1 MKRSERRRLRAIWL
15 FIFIVGVSAASLLL
29 VWPRYIA
36 QRHRSL
42 EERLETAMASLAQ
55 RRWERPPLGDDT
67 RPGNAVEASIHAAR
81 GLSELPLAS
90 TPELAAS
97 LRAGELPPDLEPVL
111 EAQAERL
118 ARLEQSVMRTF
129 SRRAGSFE
137 PSPEPTLRDRR
148 AGIHLL
154 LALAL
159 RDHPLGCAERV
170 AVAVRIAQDASA
182 GGGLE
187 EASKAADE
195 IDLALDVLPRC
206 FETIG
211 DEELHELIGGLERLA
226 SAFRMLAEHPVP
238 IGDALEHAAL
248 AQAIGLARDTVPSD
262 SPLDVLAVRTTLRR
276 PSQLNQLEQIL
287 DVAARLARLDVIAY
301 PALLTDSVALVESLP
316 ITSDAD
322 VGRRID
328 ALLVLRRHGESVARL
343 RAATIA
349 LRDFAVPGTGAPD
362 WLMEAGL
369 ADPFDGA
376 PMRFRVESDAL
387 VVWSVGHDGV
397 DHHGSSEL
405 RAGEAPADVVFTM
418 RTRREVAPEPE
429 RDPAS
434 LPMSAPL
441 QAPPQAPLDD
451 AAPPDPEPAAET
463 DAAPTEEAAPGSAVP
478 PDEAPE
484 PEREEEGP
492 QEAPPPEPAG

>member
-15 FIFIVGVSAASLLL
+15 FVFVVGVSAASLLL
-29 VWPRYIA
+29 IWPRHIE
-36 QRHRSL
+36 QRHRAL
-42 EERLETAMASLAQ
+42 EERLETAMASLGQ

-81 GLSELPLAS
+81 GLSELPLAG
-90 TPELAAS
+90 TAELAAS
-97 LRAGELPPDLEPVL
+97 LRAGELPPELEPVL
-111 EAQAERL
+111 EVQAERL
-118 ARLEQSVMRTF
+118 FRFEQSVMRTY

-137 PSPEPTLRDRR
+137 PSAEPTLRDRR
-148 AGIHLL
+148 AGIHLV
-154 LALAL
+154 LARAL
-159 RDHPLGCAERV
+159 RDQPLACAERA

-182 GGGLE
+182 GGGIE

-211 DEELHELIGGLERLA
+211 DDELHELVPGLERLA
-226 SAFRMLAEHPVP
+226 STFRALAEHPVP

-248 AQAIGLARDTVPSD
+248 AQAIALARDTVPSD

-301 PALLTDSVALVESLP
+301 PALLTDSVALIEALP

-322 VGRRID
+322 VGRRMD

-343 RAATIA
+343 RAAAVA
-349 LRDFAVPGTGAPD
+349 LRDFAVPARGAPD
-362 WLMEAGL
+362 WLMDAGL

-376 PMRFRVESDAL
+376 PLRFRAESDAL

-397 DHHGSSEL
+397 DHQGSSEP
-405 RAGEAPADVVFTM
+405 RAGDAPADVVFTM
-418 RTRREVAPEPE
+418 RTRREVETEPTP
-429 RDPAS
+429 DPAS

-441 QAPPQAPLDD
+441 PAPAQ
-451 AAPPDPEPAAET
+451 
-463 DAAPTEEAAPGSAVP
+463 G
-478 PDEAPE
+478 APE
-484 PEREEEGP
+484 
-492 QEAPPPEPAG
+492 EAPPPAPEPLTEPDAAADEDAAAPESDSSPDGALEPESEGPPEAEMVPQVAE